1 MKSWHKT
8 KSLARTGYFATHYAA
23 SLALLRW
30 YGGQRSEGH
39 LTLPSWRRYLASIE
53 AMIDADSYDLEHAH
67 YIDPHPGTLP
77 NFESI
82 KSYYGDFKAFI
93 ERQKKQD
100 IVVQSPN
107 TALPQYYQRAFHFQP
122 NGWLSDQS
130 AVQYEFSVEVL
141 FLGLARVMRR
151 RGLGLLRQ
159 HFYPQRRVEN
169 RILDIGSGD
178 GSFTD
183 LLEVNF
189 PTASV
194 FGLDLSEYYLRKAR
208 KDGHQKQILGLA
220 EQLPIASEHV
230 DVVTSIFVMH
240 ELPSRIRQQVFQDAY
255 RTLKKGGH
263 FLITDSLQYS
273 DDPAMDGL
281 LERFPQLFHEPFF
294 EKYCQS
300 PLETLAQDEGFTL
313 YDKEVHFLSKSLLF
327 VKN

>member
-39 LTLPSWRRYLASIE
+39 LTLPSWRRYFASIE

-107 TALPQYYQRAFHFQP
+107 AALPQYYQRAFHFQP

-151 RGLGLLRQ
+151 RGLGTAALAALDDSSLRASLAGLGEQRFADEAVFRGALAQALSPELLAQ
-159 HFYPQRRVEN
+159 SESALLSLAIQIDAVTVLAAIMLFVA
-169 RILDIGSGD
+169 
-178 GSFTD
+178 SFALSLGPVMWVLFSELFPLPVRALAAATAGLVNSLVSFLVQ
-183 LLEVNF
+183 LLF
-189 PTASV
+189 PWALAALGPSQT
-194 FGLDLSEYYLRKAR
+194 FGLFGAFAL
-208 KDGHQKQILGLA
+208 LGLFWVGRA
-220 EQLPIASEHV
+220 VPE
-230 DVVTSIFVMH
+230 T
-240 ELPSRIRQQVFQDAY
+240 RGR
-255 RTLKKGGH
+255 
-263 FLITDSLQYS
+263 
-273 DDPAMDGL
+273 
-281 LERFPQLFHEPFF
+281 
-294 EKYCQS
+294 
-300 PLETLAQDEGFTL
+300 PLEAMEGTLTR
-313 YDKEVHFLSKSLLF
+313 SP
-327 VKN
+327 